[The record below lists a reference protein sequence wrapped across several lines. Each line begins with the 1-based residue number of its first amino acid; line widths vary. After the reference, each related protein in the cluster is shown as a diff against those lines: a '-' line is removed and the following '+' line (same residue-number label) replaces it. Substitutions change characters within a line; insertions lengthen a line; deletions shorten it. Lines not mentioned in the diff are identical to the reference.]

1 VAVAQ
6 VGQVLRVHKV
16 VGLVV
21 GEVLVVL
28 AVQPVM
34 EIRQVSLL
42 LKEITGEPFI

>member
-1 VAVAQ
+1 MAQ
-6 VGQVLRVHKV
+6 VGHFLRVDKV

-28 AVQPVM
+28 VVQPVM